1 MDILDYISLLSSTL
15 QSEEEE
21 DDVRH
26 KIDLKA
32 LSSVI
37 KLRCFLHRDIW
48 FDCEHG
54 EVDTSDDEMMTTGQQ
69 TDTNCLS

>member
-37 KLRCFLHRDIW
+37 KLRSFLHRDIW
-48 FDCEHG
+48 CDCEHG